1 MNYTSRPYEN
11 ANDPVPFG
19 QITIFYAAVHRLQRS
34 SRANLGRAVA
44 SDPPPEVSLNQRVE
58 SSRVESNRVESCRVV
73 SYRCA
78 IDQCTHLFYRS
89 SLVRGEQILRGR
101 RSLSNAYGL
110 WYGFLKVENLWKLS
124 DRSTIKCEIVEILLD
139 RFGGA
144 LLSFVN
150 RFFFFFGEG
159 ERGQER
165 EIGKDDKSKDGE
177 SFGNKGIASCSVFIS
192 NRFIERRFLV
202 NL

>member
-1 MNYTSRPYEN
+1 M
-11 ANDPVPFG
+11 
-19 QITIFYAAVHRLQRS
+19 
-34 SRANLGRAVA
+34 
-44 SDPPPEVSLNQRVE
+44 
-58 SSRVESNRVESCRVV
+58 
-73 SYRCA
+73 
-78 IDQCTHLFYRS
+78 
-89 SLVRGEQILRGR
+89 
-101 RSLSNAYGL
+101 
-110 WYGFLKVENLWKLS
+110 ENLWKLS

-150 RFFFFFGEG
+150 RFFFFWRRGK
-159 ERGQER
+159 GQER

-192 NRFIERRFLV
+192 NRFIERRFVV

>member
-1 MNYTSRPYEN
+1 M
-11 ANDPVPFG
+11 
-19 QITIFYAAVHRLQRS
+19 
-34 SRANLGRAVA
+34 
-44 SDPPPEVSLNQRVE
+44 
-58 SSRVESNRVESCRVV
+58 
-73 SYRCA
+73 
-78 IDQCTHLFYRS
+78 
-89 SLVRGEQILRGR
+89 
-101 RSLSNAYGL
+101 
-110 WYGFLKVENLWKLS
+110 ENLWKLS

-192 NRFIERRFLV
+192 NRFIERRFVV